1 MIRLQ
6 FCDARVI
13 VYLSPT
19 GAKLPLNR
27 IDNMSQK
34 IARLSH
40 LYDIAIDMQDFARA
54 DSIARMIA
62 VLSLR
67 WALATRGL

>member
-1 MIRLQ
+1 
-6 FCDARVI
+6 
-13 VYLSPT
+13 
-19 GAKLPLNR
+19 
-27 IDNMSQK
+27 MSQK